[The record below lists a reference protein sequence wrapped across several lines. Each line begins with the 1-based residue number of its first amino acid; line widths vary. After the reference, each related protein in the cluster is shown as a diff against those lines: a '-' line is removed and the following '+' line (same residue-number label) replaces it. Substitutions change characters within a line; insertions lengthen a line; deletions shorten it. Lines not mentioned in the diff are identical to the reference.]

1 MKNSTNDI
9 TYEQLTSQETEL
21 QDENKEEEGEEE
33 EGEEGEEEEGEEEE
47 ESLDFFDPTQIRI
60 TTKQITMDLLIKRI
74 EYEEINLNPDFQRN
88 ANIWTDKAKSRL
100 IESLLIRIPLPAFYM
115 DATEENEW
123 LIIDG
128 LQRLSTFKSFIL
140 DQKLVLKDLE
150 FLKELEKN
158 KYSDLSR
165 NYKRRINE
173 AEFIVYL
180 IEPGTPPKV
189 KYNIFRRIN
198 TGGLPLNLQEFR
210 QAINPGQAIKI
221 LKELANIPEFQKLT
235 SFSQKRKNRLV
246 DHEFILGF
254 IAFTLI
260 SYNCYSSDKG
270 RDDFLDQAMKK
281 LNKIDENRV
290 QEIKNKFIF
299 AMKAANNIFGEDA
312 FRKIRK
318 ITEDGKRKY
327 PINKAL
333 FESWSVTL
341 SDLSEQELETLIERK
356 ENVKEVFIKKMEDD
370 SNFLES
376 VSQAATKVPYRFDTI
391 KEIIKEV
398 LSC

>member
-47 ESLDFFDPTQIRI
+47 EESSDFFDPTQIRI

-115 DATEENEW
+115 DATEEEKW

-140 DQKLVLKDLE
+140 DEKLVLKDLE
-150 FLKELEKN
+150 FLKDLEKK

-165 NYKRRINE
+165 NYKRRIDE

-210 QAINPGQAIKI
+210 QAINPGQATKI

-235 SFSQKRKNRLV
+235 SFSQKRKDRMV

-260 SYNCYSSDKG
+260 SYNRYSSEEG
-270 RDDFLDQAMKK
+270 RDDFLDRAMKK
-281 LNKIDENRV
+281 LNKINENRV

-299 AMKAANNIFGEDA
+299 AMKAANNIFGKDA
-312 FRKIRK
+312 FRK

-341 SDLSEQELETLIERK
+341 SDLNEQELETLIERK
-356 ENVKEVFIKKMEDD
+356 EKVKEVFIKKMQDD

>member
-47 ESLDFFDPTQIRI
+47 EESSDFFDPTQIRI

-115 DATEENEW
+115 DATEEDEW

-210 QAINPGQAIKI
+210 QAINPGKAIKI

-235 SFSQKRKNRLV
+235 SFSQKKKES
-246 DHEFILGF
+246 H
-254 IAFTLI
+254 
-260 SYNCYSSDKG
+260 G
-270 RDDFLDQAMKK
+270 R
-281 LNKIDENRV
+281 
-290 QEIKNKFIF
+290 
-299 AMKAANNIFGEDA
+299 
-312 FRKIRK
+312 
-318 ITEDGKRKY
+318 
-327 PINKAL
+327 
-333 FESWSVTL
+333 S
-341 SDLSEQELETLIERK
+341 
-356 ENVKEVFIKKMEDD
+356 
-370 SNFLES
+370 
-376 VSQAATKVPYRFDTI
+376 
-391 KEIIKEV
+391 
-398 LSC
+398 